1 MGGTSHEPPA
11 GRILMDRVWW
21 GKHVVGSWKNRPAAL
36 CGCGCFSGV
45 FRPCMLRQ
53 WLLVVGVGVWV
64 LLCKWIV
71 DASIWGNTIVFLLL

>member
-1 MGGTSHEPPA
+1 MTF
-11 GRILMDRVWW
+11 
-21 GKHVVGSWKNRPAAL
+21 VVVVVFL
-36 CGCGCFSGV
+36 V